1 MTSFL
6 NHKIPFPQ
14 TLPAG
19 FHSLEEPVRFD
30 PNKHLALEAPQETLT
45 LEELG
50 YSREE
55 IALCPTNLAV
65 ASPVRLLSEEGV
77 QALLA
82 VARTLRQFSIRCERI
97 ENMVRCGVYQSKFL
111 QDFCLSPQ
119 VTDFLSEIYQTT
131 VAPHTMPAHLG
142 HLNFAPDDLNKAVD
156 KWHHDTLGLDYVLMV
171 SNPQELSG
179 GEFQYFLGT
188 KQEAATLWEKKQPI
202 PEERIVSPHFP
213 GAGYALVLQGN
224 MVVHRA
230 AKLHKLG
237 ERITLV
243 NGYVPLKAD
252 VPDAC
257 RFNDLKQVDPHHILF
272 PEWARH
278 KAWLARGK
286 LDQLIE
292 ELPFTDDPTTII
304 EALKNAIVDV
314 ESAIE
319 DLQDESEGTLIHY
332 GG

>member
-1 MTSFL
+1 MTSFF
-6 NHKIPFPQ
+6 NEKIAFPQ

-19 FHSLEEPVRFD
+19 YHFLEEPVRFD
-30 PNKHLALEAPQETLT
+30 PNKHLALEASKERKT

-50 YSREE
+50 YSAEE
-55 IALCPTNLAV
+55 IALCPTPLAV

-77 QALLA
+77 QAILA
-82 VARTLRQFSIRCERI
+82 VARGLQRFAIGSERI
-97 ENMVRCGVYQSKFL
+97 EKMVRCGVYQSQFL

-119 VTDFLSEIYQTT
+119 VTDFLSEIYQTP

-171 SNPQELSG
+171 TDPQHLSG

-188 KQEAATLWEKKQPI
+188 KQEAAALWEKKQPI
-202 PEERIVSPHFP
+202 PENRRVSPHFP

-230 AKLHKLG
+230 AKLHKRG

-257 RFNDLKQVDPHHILF
+257 RFSDLKEVDPHHILF

-286 LDQLIE
+286 LDQLIH
-292 ELPFTDDPTTII
+292 ELPFTEDRTLIVQ
-304 EALKNAIVDV
+304 ALKNAIADV
-314 ESAIE
+314 ESAME
-319 DLQDESEGTLIHY
+319 DLQDDSEGTLIHY